1 MTSIL
6 PAAPKL
12 HHVGVIQP
20 DMEAAAH
27 YMALF
32 GHEEDYRGFVEVF
45 SCWCI
50 FLKAPVGNAAVEL
63 VVPEGGPLA
72 KFNRGAGGL
81 HHYAFET
88 PDIVA
93 LQAELAARDMRM
105 LEPDPVKGAGNFL
118 CNFVHPVSTRG
129 VIVEYVQ
136 PLWPTAPCR

>member
-1 MTSIL
+1 MTLL
-6 PAAPKL
+6 PDAPKL

-20 DMEAAAH
+20 DMEAAEV
-27 YMALF
+27 YMELF
-32 GHEEDYRGFVEVF
+32 NHTEDYRGFVESF
-45 SCWCI
+45 QCWCI
-50 FLKAPVGNAAVEL
+50 FLKAPPGEAAVEL

-88 PDIVA
+88 SDIRA
-93 LQAELAARDMRM
+93 LATELAQKDVRM
-105 LEPDPVKGAGNFL
+105 LEPEPVKGAGNFL

-136 PLWPTAPCR
+136 PLD

>member
-1 MTSIL
+1 MTSSL
-6 PAAPKL
+6 FPRAPKI
-12 HHVGVIQP
+12 HHVGIVQP
-20 DMEAAAH
+20 DLEAAAA

-32 GHEEDYRGFVEVF
+32 GHEEDYRGWVDAFK
-45 SCWCI
+45 CWCI
-50 FLKAPVGNAAVEL
+50 FCEAPEGGAAVEL

-88 PDIVA
+88 PDLRA
-93 LQAELAARDMRM
+93 LMADLSARDIRM
-105 LEPDPVKGAGNFL
+105 LEPEPVKGAGDFL

-136 PLWPTAPCR
+136 PL

>member
-1 MTSIL
+1 MTLL

-20 DMEAAAH
+20 DMETAEA

-32 GHEEDYRGFVEVF
+32 GHEEDYRGYVDAFE
-45 SCWCI
+45 CWCI
-50 FLKAPVGNAAVEL
+50 FLKAPAGNAAVEL
-63 VVPEGGPLA
+63 VVPTGGPLA

-88 PDIVA
+88 TDLVG
-93 LQAELAARDMRM
+93 LQKELATRDVRM
-105 LEPDPVKGAGNFL
+105 LEDAPVKGAGNFL

-129 VIVEYVQ
+129 VIVEYIQ
-136 PLWPTAPCR
+136 PL

>member
-1 MTSIL
+1 MTPIL
-6 PAAPKL
+6 PPDPKL

-20 DMEAAAH
+20 DMEAAAD

-32 GHEEDYRGFVEVF
+32 GHEEAYRGFVEAF
-45 SCWCI
+45 QCWCI
-50 FLKAPVGNAAVEL
+50 FCKAAPGSAVVEL

-88 PDIVA
+88 PDLRA
-93 LQAELAARDMRM
+93 LQAEFAARDVRM
-105 LEPDPVKGAGNFL
+105 LEPEPVKGAGDFL

-136 PLWPTAPCR
+136 LL

>member
-1 MTSIL
+1 MTSDIL

-20 DMEAAAH
+20 DMQSAED

-32 GHEEDYRGFVEVF
+32 GHEEDYRGWVEPF

-50 FLKAPVGNAAVEL
+50 FLKAPPGNAAVEL
-63 VVPEGGPLA
+63 VVPEGGPLE

-88 PDIVA
+88 PDIAA
-93 LQAELAARDMRM
+93 LQEALAARDVRM
-105 LEPDPVKGAGNFL
+105 LEPEAVKGAGNFL

-129 VIVEYVQ
+129 VIVEYIQ
-136 PLWPTAPCR
+136 PLSDPVP

>member
-1 MTSIL
+1 MTAAAIL
-6 PAAPKL
+6 PTAPKL

-20 DMEAAAH
+20 DMEAALAF
-27 YMALF
+27 MAIF
-32 GHEEDYRGFVEVF
+32 GHEEDYRGFVEPF

-50 FLKAPVGNAAVEL
+50 FLKAPPGEAAVEL

-81 HHYAFET
+81 HHYAFVT

-93 LQAELAARDMRM
+93 LQAELAARDVRM
-105 LEPDPVKGAGNFL
+105 LEPAPVKGAGNFL

-129 VIVEYVQ
+129 VIVEYIQ
-136 PLWPTAPCR
+136 PLD